1 MKSNGVA
8 LSGEGNPPSESS
20 EVGETRQ
27 IMVLSLGALTY
38 MHHTVAQDGS
48 NHLIPGNV
56 VKIHHTLKCSSSQS
70 PTT

>member
-8 LSGEGNPPSESS
+8 VSGEGNPPSESS
-20 EVGETRQ
+20 EVGKTNQ

-38 MHHTVAQDGS
+38 MHHTVAQGGS

-56 VKIHHTLKCSSSQS
+56 LKF
-70 PTT
+70 TTH